1 MSHQD
6 LIRALLQDG
15 RRQCEQIIE
24 KAKADA
30 EEIVK
35 DAERELERQKKAYL
49 DKIEADIKIKSIEVI
64 NRAKI
69 SANGKILKAKYEAIE
84 NIFQKATERFLEIK
98 NEKKYLSVFEKLC
111 KEVLGDIKGETKVI
125 MCREDASLFKKL
137 FPDIKAEIAPVNS
150 SKVLGIELITKNGS
164 VIIKNTLI
172 SRLEKIKPELM
183 LELNNLLFGKV

>member
-6 LIRALLQDG
+6 LINALLQDG
-15 RRQCEQIIE
+15 RHQCEQIIE

-35 DAERELERQKKAYL
+35 NAERELERQKKEYL
-49 DKIEADIKIKSIEVI
+49 NKIETDIKIKSVEVI

-69 SANGKILKAKYEAIE
+69 NANGRILKAKYEAIE
-84 NIFQKATERFLEIK
+84 NIFKKATERFLEIR
-98 NEKKYLSVFEKLC
+98 NEKRYLSIFEKLC

-125 MCREDASLFKKL
+125 MDSEDASLFKKL
-137 FPDIKAEIAPVNS
+137 FPDINAEIAPVNS

-183 LELNNLLFGKV
+183 LELNKLLFGKV

>member
-6 LIRALLQDG
+6 LINALLQDG
-15 RRQCEQIIE
+15 RHQCGQIIE

-30 EEIVK
+30 EEILK
-35 DAERELERQKKAYL
+35 NAEKGLELQKKESL
-49 DKIEADIKIKSIEVI
+49 DKIETDIKIKSVEVM
-64 NRAKI
+64 NKAKI

-84 NIFQKATERFLEIK
+84 NIFQKAAEEFLEIK
-98 NEKKYLSVFEKLC
+98 KEKRYLPVFEKLC

-125 MCREDASLFKKL
+125 IDREDAGLFKRL

-150 SKVLGIELITKNGS
+150 AKIFGIELITKNGS
-164 VIIKNTLI
+164 VIIKNTLN

-183 LELNNLLFGKV
+183 LELNKFLFGKA